1 MTTTSAQKLRG
12 ACEVVV
18 ATTLSYGFDWTFH
31 NPLCGLLFQCG
42 CTWNC
47 GPWSGAACRGGWDDC
62 NVHNARKP
70 WCPWCRAPQDHPA
83 WAWTVSDP
91 FTVALMA
98 TAFVGVRF
106 RLFDRCR
113 HRIRARSCRRRCHR
127 RRRLLLFHGQAGLQA
142 QGLEDGAEDGEDEEE
157 NKLRQ
162 LSASPERL
170 PEDGSSGAALS
181 SEPRAPL
188 LVDDDGLADDG
199 PTSPSPSPAA
209 DGDERRRFFTAAG
222 SAVAAF
228 LAWDT
233 LMGVVF
239 WLATDYPY
247 FLFFEK

>member
-98 TAFVGVRF
+98 TAFDMFISATSTPMRDLAPTAMDAEKF
-106 RLFDRCR
+106 
-113 HRIRARSCRRRCHR
+113 SS
-127 RRRLLLFHGQAGLQA
+127 AGIGINCL
-142 QGLEDGAEDGEDEEE
+142 
-157 NKLRQ
+157 N
-162 LSASPERL
+162 
-170 PEDGSSGAALS
+170 GS
-181 SEPRAPL
+181 
-188 LVDDDGLADDG
+188 
-199 PTSPSPSPAA
+199 
-209 DGDERRRFFTAAG
+209 
-222 SAVAAF
+222 
-228 LAWDT
+228 
-233 LMGVVF
+233 
-239 WLATDYPY
+239 
-247 FLFFEK
+247 